1 MDGVEDDDVLDLI
14 LDNMENLIVVLFVF
28 FVFYWMIPIH
38 IFVGVSAADSD
49 EKVVDN
55 EDYVGLV

>member
-1 MDGVEDDDVLDLI
+1 MGGVEDDDGLDLI
-14 LDNMENLIVVLFVF
+14 LDNMENLIVVLTVF
-28 FVFYWMIPIH
+28 FVFYWMTPIH

>member
-1 MDGVEDDDVLDLI
+1 MVLS
-14 LDNMENLIVVLFVF
+14 VF
-28 FVFYWMIPIH
+28 FVFYWMTPIH